1 MGRAWALLRWKVV
14 DGLAFRG
21 GLYIGCKDCRT
32 THLSERPLT
41 GSRHLHDGLIQVARK
56 NGVELL
62 VNAKVNKI
70 GYESGGEAHVADET
84 GRNWTFDLVIGS
96 DGINSVVR
104 KAFLP
109 DVKPRPPTNNAAF
122 RAIVPM
128 SKVAKDPLTKHLTHK
143 SQMDLWM
150 GSNPSKGKE
159 HGYVISYP
167 ISAGKDFNMVL

>member
-1 MGRAWALLRWKVV
+1 MH
-14 DGLAFRG
+14 DGLA
-21 GLYIGCKDCRT
+21 
-32 THLSERPLT
+32 
-41 GSRHLHDGLIQVARK
+41 QVARSL
-56 NGVELL
+56 GVEIFT
-62 VNAKVNKI
+62 NAKVNKLD
-70 GYESGGEAHVADET
+70 YEAGGEVNVTTEA
-84 GRNWTFDLVIGS
+84 GGNWTFDLVIGS

-128 SKVAKDPLTKHLTHK
+128 EKMAKDPVTKHLTEK

-150 GSNPSKGKE
+150 GADPSHGKE
-159 HGYVISYP
+159 HGYIISYP